1 MQEGTRI
8 EGASEARRGP
18 HVEGPAARLSGDFWR
33 FWLGQTVSKLG
44 DSVSWFALPLL
55 VFKLTGS
62 ALNLGLTTAAS
73 FVPYLLFGLF
83 IGAYVDRVQ
92 RKRMMVITD
101 IGRMAVMASIPLLAT
116 FDLLHVWWIYV
127 VAFVSSTQAI
137 FFDAGEFA
145 AIPSL
150 VSQDDLVTANGRI
163 QASYSAAQVVGPLV
177 GGALL
182 AVIAVYNLIWLDAI
196 SFAVSALSIG
206 LVSKSFNQD
215 PADEGNEPT
224 TIMHDVKE
232 GLTYVLSHPVL
243 RNISLMMA
251 LVNFFAATTYTEL
264 VLFAK
269 DRLAATD
276 TEVGLLFAA
285 GSAGIV
291 ITGLIAGR
299 LRKRWTFSRVALG
312 ALLLCGVFLLLF
324 SLTRQMWLAVP
335 LWAASSGL
343 GILFNINTGSLRQA
357 IVPNRLLGRV
367 MSIAS
372 VLAWSAIPLGALL
385 GGYVIQKTGRVALVY
400 AGIGIVTAIIPML
413 FAFTALG
420 HAEDYLPQQATA
432 EESELEPTAPS

>member
-1 MQEGTRI
+1 MVD
-8 EGASEARRGP
+8 GASTS
-18 HVEGPAARLSGDFWR
+18 LSSDFWR

-44 DSVSWFALPLL
+44 DSISWFALPLL

-92 RKRMMVITD
+92 RKRMMVLTD
-101 IGRMAVMASIPLLAT
+101 VGRMLVMASIPVLALMN
-116 FDLLHVWWIYV
+116 DLHVWWIYA
-127 VAFVSSTQAI
+127 VAFITSTQAI
-137 FFDAGEFA
+137 FFDSGEFA

-163 QASYSAAQVVGPLV
+163 QASYSAAQVVGPLL

-182 AVIAVYNLIWLDAI
+182 AVIAVYNLIWLDAA
-196 SFAVSALSIG
+196 SFALSAISIG
-206 LVSKSFNQD
+206 LVSASFNPEQ
-215 PADEGNEPT
+215 PDEAKKPT
-224 TIMHDVKE
+224 TILHDVKE
-232 GLTYVLSHPVL
+232 GLTYVLRHPVL

-251 LVNFFAATTYTEL
+251 MVNFFAATTYTEL

-276 TEVGLLFAA
+276 TQVGILFAA

-291 ITGLIAGR
+291 VTGLLAGR
-299 LRKRWTFSRVALG
+299 LRKKWSFSRVALG
-312 ALLLCGVFLLLF
+312 ALLLSGLF
-324 SLTRQMWLAVP
+324 ILFFSMVREIWLAVP
-335 LWAASSGL
+335 LWGAAGGL

-372 VLAWSAIPLGALL
+372 VLAWSAIPVGALL
-385 GGYVIQKTGRVALVY
+385 GGYLIEKTGRPALVY
-400 AGIGIVTAIIPML
+400 AGIGIITAIIPMV
-413 FAFTALG
+413 FSFTPLG
-420 HAEDYLPQQATA
+420 HAEDYLPKDEPTPEA
-432 EESELEPTAPS
+432 ELEAATY

>member
-1 MQEGTRI
+1 MNDVCHTSSVANEGLK
-8 EGASEARRGP
+8 GLKG
-18 HVEGPAARLSGDFWR
+18 LSRDFWK
-33 FWLGQTVSKLG
+33 FWFGQTISKLG

-73 FVPYLLFGLF
+73 FVPYLLFGLV
-83 IGAYVDRVQ
+83 IGAFVDRVQ
-92 RKRMMVITD
+92 RKRMMIFTD
-101 IGRMAVMASIPLLAT
+101 LGRMAVMASIPILAELN
-116 FDLLHVWWIYV
+116 LLHVWWVYL

-150 VSQDDLVTANGRI
+150 VAQDDLVTANGRI
-163 QASYSAAQVVGPLV
+163 QASYSAAQVVGPLL

-182 AVIAVYNLIWLDAI
+182 AVLAVYDLVWLDAA
-196 SFAVSALSIG
+196 SFALSAVSLAWVG
-206 LVSKSFNQD
+206 TSFNRD
-215 PADEGNEPT
+215 GEGKGET
-224 TIMHDVKE
+224 TIFQDVKE

-251 LVNFFAATTYTEL
+251 MVNFVAATTYTQL

-269 DRLAATD
+269 ERLAATD
-276 TEVGLLFAA
+276 SQVGLLFAA

-291 ITGLIAGR
+291 ITGLFAGK
-299 LRKRWTFSRVALG
+299 LRKRWSFSRVALG
-312 ALLLCGVFLLLF
+312 ALFLCGMFLIFF
-324 SLTRQMWLAVP
+324 SLTRSVWLAVF
-335 LWAASSGL
+335 LWAGNGGF

-385 GGYVIQKTGRVALVY
+385 GGYLIQKTGRVALVY
-400 AGIGIVTAIIPML
+400 LGIGIVTTIIPMVFSL
-413 FAFTALG
+413 TPLG
-420 HAEDYLPQQATA
+420 HAEDYLPKDDRASDPDLQPA
-432 EESELEPTAPS
+432 AP